1 MTTKEVTAI
10 VLRLFS
16 LWLLVQVILT
26 VPSLAL
32 YVTSMGQ
39 YQEQTVPAYVYI
51 AMIGS
56 FAVIG
61 LIAASLIWR
70 AARSALATE
79 ASEVG
84 SSAVNDQS
92 QRFLL
97 QLGGV
102 YFIVTSLAYLPRS
115 LGFLQTSIDVSYMNF
130 LSPLGL
136 LFQLLVGLALVVHS
150 SLWVHLFAKLRGRQ

>member
-26 VPSLAL
+26 APSLAL
-32 YVTSMGQ
+32 FLTSMGQ
-39 YQEQTVPAYVYI
+39 YQAQVIPAYVYI

-56 FAVIG
+56 FIVIG
-61 LIAASLIWR
+61 LIAVYLIWH
-70 AARSALATE
+70 AARSALA
-79 ASEVG
+79 SESRGGG
-84 SSAVNDQS
+84 SAADDQS
-92 QRFLL
+92 QKFLL

-115 LGFLQTSIDVSYMNF
+115 LGFIQTSLDVSYVNF

-136 LFQLLVGLALVVHS
+136 LFQLFVGLSLVVYS
-150 SLWVHLFAKLRGRQ
+150 SWWVHIFAKLRGQQ